1 MAKSRELVTGCA
13 EAHDGL
19 AFEGDIQE
27 ENRQRVSCFSLEGV
41 E

>member
-1 MAKSRELVTGCA
+1 MVKSRELVTGCD
-13 EAHDGL
+13 EAHDGP
-19 AFEGDIQE
+19 FERDIQE